1 MQNLHRG
8 MNESRSISAQRS
20 QKGFVGLV
28 SLAGLAIGGL
38 NMLLLVLTLVNTNSI
53 AKKPAPSMVQ
63 LSNGEVLP
71 MTAQDVKART
81 PQTIMKFT
89 SDSLS
94 LLLSW
99 SGRLPSPDP
108 QAAQKGITNE
118 DPGVTVKT
126 DKGGRKVTTIAH
138 QASFALSEDFRQSF
152 LKKLAEMTPPEVF
165 NGTAQVVLVPQD
177 ISFPEPVPGVEGQ
190 WKINIVS
197 NLITISPGS
206 EQVSI
211 PFNKE
216 VFVRAVPSPIQ
227 TQLSSPVE
235 QSIAQVRAAG
245 LEIYAMRE
253 LSRPNLVK

>member
-1 MQNLHRG
+1 MQNLNRG
-8 MNESRSISAQRS
+8 MTQSRSISAQRS

-28 SLAGLAIGGL
+28 SLAGLGLGGF
-38 NMLLLVLTLVNTNSI
+38 NMLLLLITLANTNSI
-53 AKKPAPSMVQ
+53 AHKSAPSMVQ

-81 PQTIMKFT
+81 PQTIMRFT

-99 SGRLPSPDP
+99 SGRLPSSDP
-108 QAAQKGITNE
+108 QSAQKGISNE
-118 DPGVTVKT
+118 DPGVTIKT
-126 DKGGRKVTTIAH
+126 DKGDRKVTTIAH

-152 LKKLAEMTPPEVF
+152 LSKLGEMTPPEVF

-190 WKINIVS
+190 WKVSIVS
-197 NLITISPGS
+197 NLVTISPGAA
-206 EQVSI
+206 QLSI

-216 VFVRAVPSPIQ
+216 VFIRAVPTPSQ

-235 QSIAQVRAAG
+235 RSIAQVRAAG

-253 LSRPNLVK
+253 LTRPNLVK